1 MAETLR
7 IEIPIETI
15 DKTEPEL
22 SNLRKKI
29 GKLGEEAEKA
39 GQKTKKS
46 SQYVSEFDKHA
57 KKTER
62 SLAAW
67 AKEKYQILL
76 EAKERISPIL
86 STLGRGLKGFTRKT
100 WNVTLRA
107 VDFITSPIRGILN
120 LLRNPVFQVGAILGV
135 SIGLKDAIQTY
146 QGFEAAMSQVQA
158 ISGATSSDLVKLTN
172 KAKEMGAT
180 TKFTA
185 QESAEAFNYMAMA
198 GWKTGD
204 MLSGIEGI
212 LALAAASG
220 EDLAITSDIVTD
232 ALTAFQMKASDAGR
246 FSDVLAAAASNA
258 NTTVSGMGETFKY
271 AGAMAG
277 ALGYSIEDVA
287 LMTGLM
293 ANSGIKGTMAGTAMN
308 AIFTRLSTNASGA
321 TDAISAL
328 GIQFF
333 TSKGTARDLS
343 DVMGELRNATK
354 GMNAEQKSQ
363 LANTIA
369 GTEAQKGLLAI
380 LNASEEDYDK
390 LADAISNADGAAKQM
405 SETMLDNLS
414 GSITLLQSA
423 VDGVKI
429 SFGERL
435 SPYIRNLADWLT
447 SQMPAIEQGLSEF
460 MDWLDI
466 RMDQVQQKFQEITG
480 TEEWQDADFLGKVK
494 IVWDEFIAEPFS
506 EWWSSTGK
514 AKFAGFA
521 KNIGEGIGSGLKFGI
536 MTLLGIDLGETLE
549 EGVSIGASFAKG
561 FSDGFDFKA
570 ISTKLWKGLG
580 GLLSD
585 AGKLLPGGKTPGLS
599 SVVSAVL
606 LKKLTKPLV
615 GLGKGIFTVGKI
627 GKNLL
632 ASGEEN
638 IGLGSRLLGNF
649 SVADEIAGSGMAGG
663 TGLFG
668 LFGKAGMTLGSSA
681 ISSTGLVAAGGGA
694 VMGGIAAGSTLIS
707 GVLDAYKAIKSDNKE
722 EAKAYKESAV
732 WKTGGVAAGAAAG
745 MALGSVIPGIGTAI
759 GALVGAGVGGIT
771 GWMKGNKIKE
781 EYQENVEEMQKEAE
795 RAQKVFQ
802 ATGFSIENVTF
813 KNQAL
818 TQAMNDSEVSA
829 EQFALMFQ
837 EECANVAKK
846 AFGDISLSL
855 TEVKK
860 IASQITFA
868 DMAKELDEFAKAT
881 LNTDTGLQN
890 LQSSVSDLKKE
901 NWKVSLGMEL
911 SEVEKDSYKNAI
923 EKFLNTSQTFIDD
936 NHYEA
941 TVALKLLVGTNADTT
956 SLDHYY
962 KNLKGQ
968 LEELKT
974 KLSNSMT
981 IALEDSVITLDEA
994 AELEHLQGQI
1004 SEITNKL
1011 SDAKA
1016 SAQMQALQIKHNGA
1030 ALDIDSFHAMKQ
1042 ELQANVAEASKQ
1054 YESALTLTLTNLNL
1068 QLADGAI
1075 TQEQYD
1081 KAAAEA
1087 TEGYYAQINELN
1099 ARVSSFHLES
1109 IATAWD
1115 SELAKIMPEVEG
1127 STTKKLTQ
1135 ALNHALLIHP
1145 DVTTWKESDVIQ
1157 WMGLDKLNLDSVEQ
1171 TTIAAELIQAAL
1183 AVPEGTKET
1192 ILQKYKDSIPTVD
1205 EIVDHLNWEEYS
1217 IREFDGLTKVLL
1229 DSMEELASDKNWNM
1243 YQGWN
1248 LDDSILKGVS
1258 SEQLDAAMH
1267 NMANDIYTAL
1277 EASLNPDIVSE
1288 FINDYM
1294 TKEVQNGMPNQ
1305 LPFVRS
1311 HLEDVLKE
1319 AVINPFTLRPDL
1331 HIEPNYHILSTSHH
1345 REVKAYAAGGYVSG
1359 GPQLSWLAEEGYG
1372 EFVIPTN
1379 PSRRARAIELY
1390 QQAGAALGIS
1400 AYAAGGY
1407 VGGSILSN
1415 TASSYNFFNDINRN
1429 DPVVYNGNVES
1440 NYSEET
1446 ENYEPL
1452 SAKATNT
1459 TEGAPIQVN
1468 VSMAPEFVIQNSDEQ
1483 SEEDIIQVIR
1493 RHIREMADELGGAIA
1508 GKLEEVFSNMP
1519 LKEV

>member
-745 MALGSVIPGIGTAI
+745 MALGSVIPG
-759 GALVGAGVGGIT
+759 
-771 GWMKGNKIKE
+771 
-781 EYQENVEEMQKEAE
+781 
-795 RAQKVFQ
+795 
-802 ATGFSIENVTF
+802 
-813 KNQAL
+813 
-818 TQAMNDSEVSA
+818 
-829 EQFALMFQ
+829 
-837 EECANVAKK
+837 
-846 AFGDISLSL
+846 
-855 TEVKK
+855 
-860 IASQITFA
+860 
-868 DMAKELDEFAKAT
+868 
-881 LNTDTGLQN
+881 
-890 LQSSVSDLKKE
+890 
-901 NWKVSLGMEL
+901 
-911 SEVEKDSYKNAI
+911 
-923 EKFLNTSQTFIDD
+923 
-936 NHYEA
+936 
-941 TVALKLLVGTNADTT
+941 
-956 SLDHYY
+956 
-962 KNLKGQ
+962 
-968 LEELKT
+968 
-974 KLSNSMT
+974 
-981 IALEDSVITLDEA
+981 
-994 AELEHLQGQI
+994 
-1004 SEITNKL
+1004 
-1011 SDAKA
+1011 
-1016 SAQMQALQIKHNGA
+1016 
-1030 ALDIDSFHAMKQ
+1030 
-1042 ELQANVAEASKQ
+1042 
-1054 YESALTLTLTNLNL
+1054 
-1068 QLADGAI
+1068 
-1075 TQEQYD
+1075 
-1081 KAAAEA
+1081 
-1087 TEGYYAQINELN
+1087 
-1099 ARVSSFHLES
+1099 
-1109 IATAWD
+1109 
-1115 SELAKIMPEVEG
+1115 
-1127 STTKKLTQ
+1127 
-1135 ALNHALLIHP
+1135 
-1145 DVTTWKESDVIQ
+1145 
-1157 WMGLDKLNLDSVEQ
+1157 
-1171 TTIAAELIQAAL
+1171 
-1183 AVPEGTKET
+1183 
-1192 ILQKYKDSIPTVD
+1192 
-1205 EIVDHLNWEEYS
+1205 
-1217 IREFDGLTKVLL
+1217 
-1229 DSMEELASDKNWNM
+1229 
-1243 YQGWN
+1243 
-1248 LDDSILKGVS
+1248 
-1258 SEQLDAAMH
+1258 
-1267 NMANDIYTAL
+1267 
-1277 EASLNPDIVSE
+1277 NPD
-1288 FINDYM
+1288 
-1294 TKEVQNGMPNQ
+1294 
-1305 LPFVRS
+1305 
-1311 HLEDVLKE
+1311 
-1319 AVINPFTLRPDL
+1319 
-1331 HIEPNYHILSTSHH
+1331 
-1345 REVKAYAAGGYVSG
+1345 
-1359 GPQLSWLAEEGYG
+1359 
-1372 EFVIPTN
+1372 
-1379 PSRRARAIELY
+1379 
-1390 QQAGAALGIS
+1390 
-1400 AYAAGGY
+1400 
-1407 VGGSILSN
+1407 
-1415 TASSYNFFNDINRN
+1415 
-1429 DPVVYNGNVES
+1429 
-1440 NYSEET
+1440 
-1446 ENYEPL
+1446 
-1452 SAKATNT
+1452 
-1459 TEGAPIQVN
+1459 
-1468 VSMAPEFVIQNSDEQ
+1468 
-1483 SEEDIIQVIR
+1483 
-1493 RHIREMADELGGAIA
+1493 
-1508 GKLEEVFSNMP
+1508 
-1519 LKEV
+1519 